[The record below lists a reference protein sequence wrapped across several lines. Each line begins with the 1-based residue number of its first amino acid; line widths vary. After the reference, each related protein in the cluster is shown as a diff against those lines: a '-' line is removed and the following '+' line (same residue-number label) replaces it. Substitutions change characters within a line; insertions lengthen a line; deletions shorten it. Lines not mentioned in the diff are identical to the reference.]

1 MPVKIV
7 LGSQW
12 GDEGKGKLVDILC
25 ASASMCCRAAGGNNA
40 GHTIVVNGVTYD
52 FHILPSGL
60 INPSCKLNL
69 IGAGCVVHLPS
80 FFKELGALEQKGL
93 QEVRQRVKISD
104 RAQICFDLHCTVD
117 GISEEILRSKDG
129 AKAMI
134 GTTKKGIGPCYSDK
148 VGRRGVTFNML
159 VSKNG
164 QWEKRLRTL
173 HQTYTGTYGA
183 EALSNY
189 DLEAEVARLKQFRE
203 ELING
208 SYIIDATPLLSH
220 VIGNDGR
227 AITTDTTFE
236 QAPEKATNAVD
247 TNGAS
252 PPSGNEL
259 FSNVLIEGANALLLD
274 IDHGTYPYVTSS
286 NTGLGGVFTG
296 LAGLSPLSLNHP
308 DSSIVG
314 VVKAYTTRVG
324 SGPFPTELGTEIANV
339 SSEDAKYGDDLQRIG
354 REFGVTTGRKRR
366 CGWLDL
372 VLVKYSCQVNCYTHL
387 NFTKLDVLDSFP
399 EIRVAMKYKDR
410 RTGEDISG
418 FPSDLDLIDN
428 SNLEIVYKTFE
439 GWQTETT
446 GTREWDK
453 LPAKAKEYIDFV
465 AGEVGVPIKWIG
477 TGPRREDMIVR

>member
-40 GHTIVVNGVTYD
+40 GHTIVVNGITYD

-104 RAQICFDLHCTVD
+104 RAQVCFDLHCAVD
-117 GISEEILRSKDG
+117 GISEEILRSKD
-129 AKAMI
+129 AKSMI

-148 VGRRGVTFNML
+148 VGRRGVTMAML
-159 VSKNG
+159 ISENG

-173 HQTYTGTYGA
+173 HQTYTGTYGSD
-183 EALSNY
+183 ALSHY
-189 DLEAEVARLKQFRE
+189 DLEAEIARTKDFRQ
-203 ELING
+203 ELIKG
-208 SYIIDATPLLSH
+208 DYIIDATPLLSKT
-220 VIGNDGR
+220 IGNNGR
-227 AITTDTTFE
+227 AITTSSQFQQSPDQAAKTLESNGDTP
-236 QAPEKATNAVD
+236 AA
-247 TNGAS
+247 GS
-252 PPSGNEL
+252 EL

-308 DSSIVG
+308 DSSIIG

-324 SGPFPTELGTEIANV
+324 SGPFPTELGTEVANV
-339 SSEDAKYGDDLQRIG
+339 STEDAHSGDQLQSIG

-387 NFTKLDVLDSFP
+387 NFTKLDVLDTFP
-399 EIRVAMKYKDR
+399 EIRVAMSYEDR
-410 RTGEDISG
+410 RTGQTISG
-418 FPSDLDLIDN
+418 FPADIDLIAN
-428 SNLEIVYKTFE
+428 ENLDIVYKTFE

-446 GTREWDK
+446 GTREWDQ
-453 LPAKAKEYIDFV
+453 LPDKAKAYIEFV
-465 AGEVGVPIKWIG
+465 EQEVGVPIKWIG
-477 TGPRREDMIVR
+477 TGPRREDMVVR